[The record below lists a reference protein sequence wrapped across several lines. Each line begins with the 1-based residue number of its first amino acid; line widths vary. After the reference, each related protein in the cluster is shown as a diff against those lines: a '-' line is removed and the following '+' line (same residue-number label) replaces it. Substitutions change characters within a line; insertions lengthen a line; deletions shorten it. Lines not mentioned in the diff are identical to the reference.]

1 MKKYIDRLN
10 EIFDKNNVCKSHG
23 ILHAIKVMNNADL
36 ALSCAKFKIDDT
48 IKLSILLAALLH
60 DADDKKFF
68 PNNLNFENL
77 RFVLSDYDPELI
89 NLIIKMVDLVSSSK
103 NGDNIPDEIKES
115 KEKEW
120 LLYPRYADRLEAI
133 GIEGIERCY
142 QYALTTNNNLFVSTT
157 PCPSTE
163 EDIWKFA
170 TIERYNNYHGKSQ
183 SMIDH
188 YYDKLLR
195 ATFFPIKNEF
205 FDYESNKRRKPLI
218 DFLIYFSKNK
228 TICNQDVENFIA
240 NYK

>member
-1 MKKYIDRLN
+1 MEKYINRLN
-10 EIFDKNNVCKSHG
+10 EIFQKNNVCKSHG
-23 ILHAIKVMNNADL
+23 ILHAIKVMTNADN
-36 ALSCAKFKIDDT
+36 ALSSANFKINDN
-48 IKLSILLAALLH
+48 IKISVLLAALLH

-77 RFVLSDYDPELI
+77 RFVLSDCDLDTV

-103 NGDNIPDEIKES
+103 NGDNIPEEVKEC
-115 KEKEW
+115 KKKEW

-133 GIEGIERCY
+133 GIEGVERCY
-142 QYALTTNNNLFVSTT
+142 QYALTINNNLFVPTT
-157 PCPSTE
+157 PCPSSE

-170 TIERYNNYHGKSQ
+170 TIERYKNYQGKSE

-240 NYK
+240 TYK

>member
-1 MKKYIDRLN
+1 MKEYIDRLN

-36 ALSCAKFKIDDT
+36 ALSYANFKINDD
-48 IKLSILLAALLH
+48 IKRSILLAALLH

-77 RFVLSDYDPELI
+77 RFVLADYDPNLTD
-89 NLIIKMVDLVSSSK
+89 LIIKMVDLVSSSK
-103 NGDNIPDEIKES
+103 NGDNIPEEVIES
-115 KEKEW
+115 KKKEW
-120 LLYPRYADRLEAI
+120 LLYHRYADRLEAI
-133 GIEGIERCY
+133 GIEGVERCY
-142 QYALTTNNNLFVSTT
+142 QYALTTNNNLFVPTS
-157 PCPSTE
+157 PCPTNE
-163 EDIWKFA
+163 EEIWKFA
-170 TIERYNNYHGKSQ
+170 TIERYKNYQGKSQ

-228 TICNQDVENFIA
+228 TMCNQNVEDFIA